1 MSTVAAPLEL
11 LRGAYER
18 LSARAEFAPGAPVAD
33 WRARAFESFAARGLP
48 TVREE
53 AWRSTSL
60 TALARSPWRDAPAG
74 AEQVPPALLER
85 LGFGAAFA
93 GAEAVF
99 VNGRWAESLSDVS
112 ALDGRGV
119 RVRSLRAALTAE
131 GPSLGARLGSVAGVP
146 DANPLVALNSALF
159 EDGALVEIAAGATL
173 DRLLH
178 LLFISIPGAG
188 DGPAVAHP
196 RVLVLAGRG
205 SQATLIET
213 YGGAQDGCAF
223 SNAVSEIVLEP
234 GAVLD
239 HYKLQRE
246 SRASFHVA
254 TLAVQQQRDSQFRD
268 HSLCLGSALA
278 RNDIDVRLEGEGA
291 VCDLDG
297 LFFGAGRQHLDTH
310 IRVDHLRPHG
320 TSRQLYKGVLDEQAR
335 GVFHGLVLVQKDAQ
349 KTDAGQVNKNLL
361 LSREALVDST
371 PQLEIRADDVKC
383 KHGSTTG
390 QLDPQALFYLR
401 SRGLGEAEARG
412 LLTYAFASEIV
423 QRVAVE
429 PIRTRLTEYLYE
441 RLPQTPH
448 QERA

>member
-1 MSTVAAPLEL
+1 MSAVAAPLEL
-11 LRGAYER
+11 LRGAFER
-18 LSARAEFAPGAPVAD
+18 LGRRAPFAADGALGA
-33 WRARAFESFAARGLP
+33 WRTRAFEGFVARGLP
-48 TVREE
+48 SVREE
-53 AWRSTSL
+53 AWRATSL
-60 TALARSPWRDAPAG
+60 APLARSAWRSAADGP
-74 AEQVPPALLER
+74 EQVRPALLER
-85 LGFGAAFA
+85 LGFGGAFR
-93 GAEAVF
+93 GSEAVF
-99 VNGRWAESLSDVS
+99 VNGRWAEALSDLS
-112 ALDGRGV
+112 ALQGSGV
-119 RVRSLRAALTAE
+119 RVRSLHAALAAD
-131 GPSLGARLGSVAGVP
+131 GPALTARLGSLAGLP
-146 DANPLVALNSALF
+146 DTNPLVALNSALF
-159 EDGALVEIAAGATL
+159 EDGALVEIAPGAVL
-173 DRLLH
+173 ARPLH
-178 LLFISIPGAG
+178 LLFLSVPGDG
-188 DGPAVAHP
+188 EGPAVAHP
-196 RVLVLAGRG
+196 RVLVLAGRD

-223 SNAVSEIVLEP
+223 SNAVTEIALEP

-254 TLAVQQQRDSQFRD
+254 TLAVHQQRDSRFRD
-268 HSLCLGSALA
+268 HALCLGSALA
-278 RNDIDVRLEGEGA
+278 RNDIDVRLDGEGA
-291 VCDLDG
+291 LCDLDG

-310 IRVDHLRPHG
+310 IRVDHRRPHG

-349 KTDAGQVNKNLL
+349 KTDAVQVNKNLL

-412 LLTYAFASEIV
+412 LLVYAFASEIV

-429 PIRTRLTEYLYE
+429 PIRAPLTQYLYE
-441 RLPQTPH
+441 RLPQTPR
-448 QERA
+448 QEGA

>member
-1 MSTVAAPLEL
+1 MSAVAAPREL
-11 LRGAYER
+11 LRGEFER
-18 LSARAEFAPGAPVAD
+18 LGALPEFAPLAA
-33 WRARAFESFAARGLP
+33 WRADAFERFSALGLP
-48 TVREE
+48 SVRAE

-60 TALARSPWRDAPAG
+60 APLARSPWRHEPAG
-74 AEQVPPALLER
+74 PESVAPALLER
-85 LGFGAAFA
+85 LSFA
-93 GAEAVF
+93 GAFGGSEAVF
-99 VNGRWAESLSDVS
+99 VNGRWAAHLTNLE
-112 ALDGRGV
+112 ALQGQGV
-119 RVRSLRAALTAE
+119 RVRSLRAALSAD
-131 GPSLGARLGSVAGVP
+131 GAALGARLGSLAGLP
-146 DANPLVALNSALF
+146 EDNSLVALNSALF
-159 EDGALVEIAAGATL
+159 EDGALVEIAPGAVIEQP
-173 DRLLH
+173 LH
-178 LLFISIPGAG
+178 LLFVSVPG
-188 DGPAVAHP
+188 DGEGAALAHP

-213 YGGAQDGCAF
+213 YGGAQNGCAF

-246 SRASFHVA
+246 SLESFHVA
-254 TLAVQQQRDSQFRD
+254 TLAVHQQRDSRFRD

-278 RNDIDVRLEGEGA
+278 RNAIDVRLDGEGA
-291 VCDLDG
+291 ACDLDG
-297 LFFGAGRQHLDTH
+297 LFLGTGRQHLDTH

-320 TSRQLYKGVLDEQAR
+320 TSRQLYKGVLDERAR
-335 GVFHGLVLVQKDAQ
+335 GVFHGLVLVRAGAQ

-401 SRGLGEAEARG
+401 SRGLDEAEARG

-429 PIRTRLTEYLYE
+429 PIRARLSEYLYE
-441 RLPQTPH
+441 RLPHTPR
-448 QERA
+448 QEGA